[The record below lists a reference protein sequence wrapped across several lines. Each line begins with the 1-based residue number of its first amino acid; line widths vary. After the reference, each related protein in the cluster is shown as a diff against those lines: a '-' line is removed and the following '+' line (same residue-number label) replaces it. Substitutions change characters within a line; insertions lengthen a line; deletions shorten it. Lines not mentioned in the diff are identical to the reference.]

1 MTTDRVSAGND
12 LLLKARELL
21 AVEYER
27 NACSSMLAVDVRAGL
42 LDDAPET
49 RAIIAA
55 LRTHDDEN
63 AGPVIYPYYTIAAPA
78 QTPALPEVTDEDV
91 DRAIITYCFETD
103 GSDDLVSHAGLRA
116 ALKSYRARLMGG
128 GR

>member
-21 AVEYER
+21 AAENER
-27 NACSSMLAVDVRAGL
+27 EGL
-42 LDDAPET
+42 RPNGKAIREGKWDHGT
-49 RAIIAA
+49 SIRAIIAA